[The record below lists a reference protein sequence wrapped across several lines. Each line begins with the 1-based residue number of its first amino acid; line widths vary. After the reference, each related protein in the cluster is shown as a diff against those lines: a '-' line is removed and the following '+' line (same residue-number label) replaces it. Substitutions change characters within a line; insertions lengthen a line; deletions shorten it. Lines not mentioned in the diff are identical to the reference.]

1 MEEICRG
8 CIIETPSELRCSS
21 DELSQMSRASPLRP
35 GHHGGNLMR
44 LNCVSWGG
52 RSKSRV
58 ALPPSLP
65 GSDKQRNTS
74 FSLPAIKGMS
84 INLKSHLLEL
94 HIVYECDNSA
104 IALVL
109 LFTFSFR

>member
-1 MEEICRG
+1 MKI
-8 CIIETPSELRCSS
+8 L
-21 DELSQMSRASPLRP
+21 
-35 GHHGGNLMR
+35 GHHVGDLMR

-58 ALPPSLP
+58 ESPPYLS
-65 GSDKQRNTS
+65 GSDKQRTTA
-74 FSLPAIKGMS
+74 FSLSAIKTLS
-84 INLKSHLLEL
+84 INLKSYLLEL
-94 HIVYECDNSA
+94 HAFYECDNSA